1 MLSNLPM
8 VMSGISADNTYFP
21 SHEYQPNVIAE
32 AAMPERV
39 VVKALLA
46 APMSKERM
54 SKERKLTATIGMI
67 FPKWAFAV
75 NESESWAKQVR
86 RDTEDFKSLTGE
98 QGPSVPIGVFLVQ
111 V

>member
-46 APMSKERM
+46 APM